1 MHTLYL
7 VEGAQLVHLRPLVQR
22 IHDFSRLRHLRASA
36 VAPMTRHLQ
45 HPTPA
50 ATTTASMRV
59 SRWSLRLAV
68 PACTAG
74 GPQASRKCSG
84 GGRRRRRSTIHA
96 GGAGAPS
103 PITTPTT
110 ATRSSIFGHLPQ
122 LCVLH
127 QRWPVTR
134 VNGGMAPPDEPAL
147 QRARKGVQMP
157 VQLELGPLPAPSHLL
172 PSEWCLD
179 LCSGQRSAPA
189 ASARRPMI
197 WASSRPPSPPLP
209 ASLPAAA
216 VSRARCATHTREIR
230 CACARVATCAATVRL
245 DAAAATA
252 APPVPRAL
260 VVHDSHRPVCCT
272 DAGHS
277 ASAAPLQ
284 RSLGAPLLPAT
295 ETAGRPERA
304 GTVAMR
310 SRR

>member
-1 MHTLYL
+1 MQR
-7 VEGAQLVHLRPLVQR
+7 GAHPLPRRRGAAGSSSTAGTADPRLFTPTSSPSLRR
-22 IHDFSRLRHLRASA
+22 G
-36 VAPMTRHLQ
+36 PMTRHLQ

-216 VSRARCATHTREIR
+216 VSRARCATRVKLD
-230 CACARVATCAATVRL
+230 ARVHVWPRVR
-245 DAAAATA
+245 
-252 APPVPRAL
+252 
-260 VVHDSHRPVCCT
+260 
-272 DAGHS
+272 
-277 ASAAPLQ
+277 PLC
-284 RSLGAPLLPAT
+284 GWMPPLLPLRRPYLALSSST
-295 ETAGRPERA
+295 THTAPFA
-304 GTVAMR
+304 ALMQVTAPPQ
-310 SRR
+310 RRCSAA

>member
-1 MHTLYL
+1 M
-7 VEGAQLVHLRPLVQR
+7 P
-22 IHDFSRLRHLRASA
+22 SR
-36 VAPMTRHLQ
+36 
-45 HPTPA
+45 
-50 ATTTASMRV
+50 
-59 SRWSLRLAV
+59 
-68 PACTAG
+68 
-74 GPQASRKCSG
+74 
-84 GGRRRRRSTIHA
+84 A
-96 GGAGAPS
+96 GGAGSPS
-103 PITTPTT
+103 LIITPTT

-252 APPVPRAL
+252 APPRRPYLAL
-260 VVHDSHRPVCCT
+260 SSSTTHP
-272 DAGHS
+272 APF
-277 ASAAPLQ
+277 AALMQ
-284 RSLGAPLLPAT
+284 VTAPLLPAT